1 MMMILLTLSSPQ
13 VAVLKKLQGREH
25 VCRFIGCGR
34 NDRCQ
39 RQRHRQ
45 HHPCH
50 HHHHPCHHHHHQ
62 HHLHHN
68 QLNHPHDAQV
78 QLRGNAAAGKE
89 LGRTAK
95 SATKGRFQS
104 FHHTQVDLYLCLRIC
119 ICICVC
125 VFAFQVID
133 GSINHTK
140 RAFSVVPLSS
150 GRRCS
155 RQYFFGVFQ
164 QYLHFCRRHY
174 LRQDKSILCLK

>member
-1 MMMILLTLSSPQ
+1 MMAIVLTSSSLQ

-45 HHPCH
+45 
-50 HHHHPCHHHHHQ
+50 HHPCHHHHHQ

-95 SATKGRFQS
+95 SATKGRFQP
-104 FHHTQVDLYLCLRIC
+104 FHHAQVVFAFVFAYLYLYLCLRIC
-119 ICICVC
+119 FSSDRWKYKSHEKGIFSRSIELRQALQPTVFLWSFSTI
-125 VFAFQVID
+125 FAF
-133 GSINHTK
+133 
-140 RAFSVVPLSS
+140 LSS
-150 GRRCS
+150 TLFASG
-155 RQYFFGVFQ
+155 
-164 QYLHFCRRHY
+164 
-174 LRQDKSILCLK
+174 